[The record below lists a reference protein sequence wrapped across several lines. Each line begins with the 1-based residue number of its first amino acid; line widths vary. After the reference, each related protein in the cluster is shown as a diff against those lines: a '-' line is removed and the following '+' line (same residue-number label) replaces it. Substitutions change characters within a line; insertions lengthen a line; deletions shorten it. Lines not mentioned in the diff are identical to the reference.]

1 MLPTVSVVVVTRK
14 GGGWLE
20 ECIKSILN
28 QNYPHDRYQV
38 IVVGDF
44 DASIALSELAQK
56 YGVRVIGLN
65 GKPGAK
71 RNIALREVDSDIVA
85 FCDDDVI
92 VDREWL
98 KTLTPYFTDPRVAVI
113 GGPNLTPLHSNLRE
127 RCSGYIFSSFLGSAA
142 MTARYLPDGTTVREA
157 DETDLISCN
166 MAVRKSILDELG
178 GFPEDIWPNEENIL
192 LHLIKKAG
200 YKLLYVPNAIVWHR
214 RRPIFLEHV
223 KQNFR
228 YGRGRGRMTRRHPD
242 SVKPI
247 HFLPSIF
254 ILLAVIGLI
263 ASIIGNTF
271 IKLIYMASL
280 SAYFLIICVESL
292 RISIRGRDYL
302 AFPLLPAAFF
312 LHHCSYGLGF
322 IVGLLGSDE

>member
-1 MLPTVSVVVVTRK
+1 MLPTVSIIVVTRK
-14 GGGWLE
+14 GGEQLE

-28 QNYPHDRYQV
+28 QNYPYDRCRV
-38 IVVGDF
+38 IVVGDS
-44 DASIALSELAQK
+44 DASIALSSLAQK
-56 YGVRVIGLN
+56 YGVRVIGLS

-71 RNIALREVDSDIVA
+71 RNIALKEVDSDIVV

-92 VDREWL
+92 VHREWL
-98 KTLTPYFTDPRVAVI
+98 RTLIPYFTDSRVAVV

-166 MAVRKSILDELG
+166 MAIRKSIFDRVG

-200 YKLLYVPNAIVWHR
+200 YRLLYVPNAIVWHR
-214 RRPIFLEHV
+214 RRPVFLEHV

-228 YGRGRGRMTRRHPD
+228 YGRGRGEMTRRHPD

-254 ILLAVIGLI
+254 ILLVIISLI
-263 ASIIGNTF
+263 SSIIGNTL
-271 IKLIYMASL
+271 IKLIYVVAL

-292 RISIRGRDYL
+292 RISIGRRDYL
-302 AFPLLPAAFF
+302 AFFLLPAAFF

-322 IVGLLGSDE
+322 IVGLIGSDK